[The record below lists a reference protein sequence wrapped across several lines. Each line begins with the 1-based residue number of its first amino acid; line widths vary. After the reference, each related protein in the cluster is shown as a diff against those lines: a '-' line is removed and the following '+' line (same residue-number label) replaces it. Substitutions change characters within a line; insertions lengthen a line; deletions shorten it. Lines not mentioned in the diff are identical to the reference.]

1 MLNKHLKNIN
11 RTSQYNVDRT
21 HFLRM
26 DANERIKPFG
36 KKLMKK
42 AEEIALEND
51 FEKIVVISGIGV
63 KNYYKKL
70 GYHKEGTFMVK
81 RLKTFKHYILD
92 VIYFILCVI
101 VGILI
106 ALNMKD

>member
-1 MLNKHLKNIN
+1 MKPLFKFDKKKNSK
-11 RTSQYNVDRT
+11 TQHSG
-21 HFLRM
+21 
-26 DANERIKPFG
+26 FG

-81 RLKTFKHYILD
+81 SLKTFKHYLLD
-92 VIYFILCVI
+92 FVYFILCII
-101 VGILI
+101 VGIVI

>member
-1 MLNKHLKNIN
+1 MF
-11 RTSQYNVDRT
+11 SAV
-21 HFLRM
+21 FEVLRKRGPPKRKSTQ
-26 DANERIKPFG
+26 DID
-36 KKLMKK
+36 
-42 AEEIALEND
+42 EEIALEND

-81 RLKTFKHYILD
+81 SLKTFKHYLLD
-92 VIYFILCVI
+92 FVYFILCII
-101 VGILI
+101 VGIVI